1 MRTTMKKS
9 FFHSLPRFIYSIG
22 FTLILTLILSRIDF
36 TQNLNFL
43 EKAIGVYN
51 IFQWS
56 YLILLLN
63 LIFTSKT
70 NSIKEMACKQDE
82 NANFVLILS
91 SFASVITLITIA
103 MELSSAKE
111 AHGVLKTIH
120 LALPAITLI
129 GVWALLPTM
138 YAVHYA
144 HLYYL
149 AKTDE
154 ERPMKFPDNPEAPDY
169 FDFLYFS
176 VTIAVASQTAD
187 VGVYSKSGRRL
198 VLMQSI
204 LAFLFNTSVLALGIN
219 VAASLL
225 N

>member
-1 MRTTMKKS
+1 MKTNI
-9 FFHSLPRFIYSIG
+9 FHARPRFIFSLAITA
-22 FTLILTLILSRIDF
+22 FSVLAMSQFDFFKNLS
-36 TQNLNFL
+36 LL
-43 EKAIGVYN
+43 EKLLSLYN
-51 IFQWS
+51 IFQWC
-56 YLILLLN
+56 YLSGLLYLV
-63 LIFTSKT
+63 FTSSVRK
-70 NSIKEMACKQDE
+70 IKDRAVLEDE
-82 NANFVLILS
+82 SANFVLAFS
-91 SFASVITLITIA
+91 SIASVITLATIA

-111 AHGVLKTIH
+111 AHGLLKSVH
-120 LALPAITLI
+120 LILPAITLL

-138 YAVHYA
+138 YAIHYA

-149 AKTDE
+149 TE
-154 ERPMKFPDNPEAPDY
+154 NENHRPLRFPENPQYPDY

-187 VGVYSKSGRRL
+187 VTVTSKRGRRL
-198 VLMQSI
+198 VLLQSI